1 MRRRAL
7 RAPAMSALVFSDP
20 PQVAAIEERLCIG
33 CTLCIKA
40 CPVDA
45 IAGATKLMHTVIAA
59 ECTGCGLCIPPCP
72 VDCISMAE
80 TGESLS
86 LEVRRQRAQT
96 YKNRYTSRTTRLERE
111 YAERRAAPRETAA
124 ERRKRATVERVM
136 QRARQRLRER

>member
-72 VDCISMAE
+72 VDCIAMVE
-80 TGESLS
+80 TPGARSGEQV
-86 LEVRRQRAQT
+86 ERA
-96 YKNRYTSRTTRLERE
+96 RGRHIARGARLERAKQE
-111 YAERRAAPRETAA
+111 HAARQKAARDEMAEG
-124 ERRKRATVERVM
+124 RKRATIERAM
-136 QRARQRLRER
+136 QRARERLKNRY